1 MKDRYFWSV
10 FVLRR
15 KGFEFA
21 FYKILFGNYK
31 FLYVDRA
38 FLKVSVLLEKQKKQW
53 VRLAS

>member
-38 FLKVSVLLEKQKKQW
+38 FLKVSVLLEKQKNQW